1 MQKYGMVI
9 KNKRS
14 PPSRGAWIEI
24 RMLPNSPGLS
34 TSPPSRGAWIEIS
47 GYQYDDLSVKSPPS
61 RGAWIEMV
69 LSISNG
75 MLFSFLVHR
84 IVSFPVIHPV
94 EQKSTPLYRFILRDG
109 LVLHGALLK
118 HQEHRRRSA
127 SSSLRMIFWRI
138 ASSGSSGREFSIS
151 AASYLEA
158 ASQVTAGFLFTAVP
172 QIA

>member
-1 MQKYGMVI
+1 MK
-9 KNKRS
+9 
-14 PPSRGAWIEI
+14 
-24 RMLPNSPGLS
+24 
-34 TSPPSRGAWIEIS
+34 SPPSRGAWIEIS
-47 GYQYDDLSVKSPPS
+47 LGEHLLIRYEVAPLAGAWIEIPDLRPGPMPSMSPPS

-84 IVSFPVIHPV
+84 IVSFSIIHPV
-94 EQKSTPLYRFILRDG
+94 EQKSTPLYRFILRNG

-138 ASSGSSGREFSIS
+138 ASSGSSGGGFSIS

-172 QIA
+172 RIA

>member
-1 MQKYGMVI
+1 MKYRDAPVEQM
-9 KNKRS
+9 
-14 PPSRGAWIEI
+14 E
-24 RMLPNSPGLS
+24 
-34 TSPPSRGAWIEIS
+34 EE
-47 GYQYDDLSVKSPPS
+47 SPPS

-84 IVSFPVIHPV
+84 IVSFPVIHLV
-94 EQKSTPLYRFILRDG
+94 EQRSPYYTASFCATGLSSTAL
-109 LVLHGALLK
+109 LLK
-118 HQEHRRRSA
+118 HQEQRRRSA

-138 ASSGSSGREFSIS
+138 ASSGSSGGEFSIS

-172 QIA
+172 RIA

>member
-1 MQKYGMVI
+1 M
-9 KNKRS
+9 S

-24 RMLPNSPGLS
+24 VKYIGDVDWS
-34 TSPPSRGAWIEIS
+34 
-47 GYQYDDLSVKSPPS
+47 KSPPL

-84 IVSFPVIHPV
+84 IVSFSIIHPV

-138 ASSGSSGREFSIS
+138 ASSGSSDGEFSIS

-158 ASQVTAGFLFTAVP
+158 ASQVTAGFLFTAVLR
-172 QIA
+172 IA